1 MKKMLLGTDHI
12 DKRLIELVK
21 LRRHGRPKPKSRQ
34 MIMKAAISKMLTDF
48 NRIDEPPS
56 QRENLMVEPFEVNSD
71 TKIEASVKKLI

>member
-1 MKKMLLGTDHI
+1 
-12 DKRLIELVK
+12 
-21 LRRHGRPKPKSRQ
+21 
-34 MIMKAAISKMLTDF
+34 MKAAISKKLTDF